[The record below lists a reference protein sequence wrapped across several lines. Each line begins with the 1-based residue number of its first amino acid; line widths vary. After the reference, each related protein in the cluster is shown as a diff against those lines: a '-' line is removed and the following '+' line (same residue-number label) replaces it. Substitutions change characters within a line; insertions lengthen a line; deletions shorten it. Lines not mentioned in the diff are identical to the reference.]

1 MTWLQP
7 WAAWFLAGLPLIV
20 LLYLLKV
27 RRRPATVSTLIFWQ
41 RVLEEH
47 RRRALFQKLRHVFSL
62 LLHLLIFAL
71 IVAAL
76 ARPTFD
82 RLVQNGSSTVII
94 LDTRARMQAIEPD
107 GEARFAKAVRLA
119 RQAIRDASA
128 SRHFA
133 VLTLG
138 AQPNVA
144 ASFTSNERTLDDT
157 LQRTEVTDA
166 TGDTAAAVRLAREL
180 LTARPGQQRIIAI
193 SDAPIDGGIE
203 NLSVGTPRENVA
215 ITRFATRPLPASPQT
230 SEILIELHNFST
242 QAATTNLELRYDDR
256 LLDVKPV
263 SLAAGE
269 KITQIFPSVPRP
281 RTGSRGWLTAQL
293 DAKDALALDNTA
305 RAVLPPP
312 RPVRVLLVST
322 GNIFLEKALE
332 ADPGASFE
340 LISPDA
346 WTDAIGAKFDVIVH
360 DNHLPANWSAHNSL
374 FIKRTPFD
382 KAGPEIEQP
391 AVTDVDA
398 EHPALRL
405 IDMRNTTILRAH
417 PLELPAPQENWVYSA
432 PLRSFDN
439 PLLVVGEQRGGHRV
453 AALGLDLTA
462 TDLPL
467 RIAFP
472 LLVTNTVHW
481 LADARENAGRSLRA
495 GEVLALSESERIVEP
510 PTVGFF
516 QPLRNGFYE
525 LQRDKEGEWIA
536 VNTFS
541 DAESDLQHAKTVQV
555 TSHAAAIPPVLSSFA
570 SWPMWRWLAL
580 GALALFTAEWSLFHR
595 RRTE

>member
-7 WAAWFLAGLPLIV
+7 WAAWFLAGLPLII

-47 RRRALFQKLRHVFSL
+47 RRRALFQKLRHLFSL

-82 RLVQNGSSTVII
+82 RLVQNSASTVII
-94 LDTRARMQAIEPD
+94 LDVRARMQAVEPD
-107 GEARFAKAVRLA
+107 GETRFTKAVRLA
-119 RQAIRDASA
+119 LQTIRDASM

-133 VLTLG
+133 ILTLG
-138 AQPNVA
+138 PQPSVA
-144 ASFTSNERTLDDT
+144 TSFTGNERTLSET
-157 LQRTEVTDA
+157 IQRVSVTDA
-166 TGDTAAAVRLAREL
+166 GGDAAAALQLAREL
-180 LTARPGQQRIIAI
+180 LAARPGQQRIVAI
-193 SDAPIDGGIE
+193 SDASLDSNIE
-203 NLSVGTPRENVA
+203 NLTVGTPRENTG

-230 SEILIELHNFST
+230 SEIFIEVHNFGSSPI
-242 QAATTNLELRYDDR
+242 TTNLELHYDDK

-269 KITQIFPSVPRP
+269 KIVQVFPSVPRP
-281 RTGSRGWLTAQL
+281 RTSARGWLTAQL
-293 DAKDALALDNTA
+293 DFKDALPLDNTA

-312 RPVRVLLVST
+312 RPVRVLLVT
-322 GNIFLEKALE
+322 KGNLFLEKALA
-332 ADPGASFE
+332 ADPGVSFE
-340 LISPDA
+340 LISPEE
-346 WTDAIGAKFDVIVH
+346 WNDAIAKKFDVVVH
-360 DNHLPANWSAHNSL
+360 DDHLPANWSAYHSL

-382 KAGPEIEQP
+382 KTGPEIELP
-391 AVTDVDA
+391 AITDIDA
-398 EHPALRL
+398 GHPMLRL
-405 IDMRNTTILRAH
+405 IDLRNTTILRAH
-417 PLELPAPQENWVYSA
+417 PLELPPLQDRWTYAA

-439 PLLVVGEQRGGHRV
+439 PLLIAGEERGGHRV

-472 LLVTNTVHW
+472 LLVTNAVRW
-481 LADARENAGRSLRA
+481 LADAHENAGRALRA
-495 GEVLALSESERIVEP
+495 GEVLALSGGEVILDP
-510 PTVGFF
+510 PASGFF

-525 LQRDKEGEWIA
+525 SQRDDRREWIA

-541 DAESDLQHAKTVQV
+541 DTESDLQHAKIMTGVAR
-555 TSHAAAIPPVLSSFA
+555 TAMPPVLSSFA
-570 SWPMWRWLAL
+570 SWPIWRWLAL